1 MWLHVHCFPS
11 GKVGKWKWWSGRSL
25 FVSLEQ
31 NTLPTIEDIITL
43 FNFHPKLSEKPMV
56 DTSHKKHDD
65 DDDDDN
71 DDDDDDVL
79 MRKLSWNSLRSF
91 IKDDKEKSV
100 NFFKWL
106 RKIFTPFIYIG
117 TYAPWFNES
126 SYLFLVGTCC
136 PRLGWRSVKI
146 FGLHLTW
153 LTKWLFL
160 FFCLFCQVFFLQC
173 LPMNSAVLMTR
184 YLIKIQYMLWLKNV
198 VLYFFF
204 QNIAINSEKRPFF
217 SALYYLSLF
226 IDI

>member
-71 DDDDDDVL
+71 DDDDDDDVV

-117 TYAPWFNES
+117 TYSPWFNES

-160 FFCLFCQVFFLQC
+160 FFCLFCQVFFFCSAC
-173 LPMNSAVLMTR
+173 LWTVR
-184 YLIKIQYMLWLKNV
+184 C
-198 VLYFFF
+198 
-204 QNIAINSEKRPFF
+204 
-217 SALYYLSLF
+217 
-226 IDI
+226 